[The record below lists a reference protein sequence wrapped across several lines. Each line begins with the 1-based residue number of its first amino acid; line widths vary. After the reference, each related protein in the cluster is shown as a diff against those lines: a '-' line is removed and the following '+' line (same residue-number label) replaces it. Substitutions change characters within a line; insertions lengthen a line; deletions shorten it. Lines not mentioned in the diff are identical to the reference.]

1 MKMEIIQMKLP
12 NVMTSATQTIWF
24 LLHLLMPQQLT
35 SQKSS
40 SLPIVRN
47 DTDNRIDK
55 SDNDPTKDASVVNEQ
70 ESCPFQFYSRNKIE
84 KS

>member
-1 MKMEIIQMKLP
+1 
-12 NVMTSATQTIWF
+12 
-24 LLHLLMPQQLT
+24 MPQQLT